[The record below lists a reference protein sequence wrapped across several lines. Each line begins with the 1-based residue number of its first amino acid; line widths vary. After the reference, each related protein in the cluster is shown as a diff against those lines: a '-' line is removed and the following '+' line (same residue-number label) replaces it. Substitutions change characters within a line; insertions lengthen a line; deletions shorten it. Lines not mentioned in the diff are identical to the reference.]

1 MISDDYE
8 QLGLSLIEML
18 IAMLLMSITILGLL
32 NIQSI
37 LLAELDRAN
46 KQLYMQQIAF
56 QILDVYPEIIP
67 VDLPN
72 GWQHRILAQQYNPD
86 CLEVKVIIQS
96 IEGNS
101 IITQERLFC
110 QR

>member
-1 MISDDYE
+1 MINEDYE

-18 IAMLLMSITILGLL
+18 IAMLIMSITILGLL

-37 LLAELDRAN
+37 FLTELYRAN
-46 KQLYMQQIAF
+46 KQLHMQRIAF
-56 QILDVYPEIIP
+56 QILDIYPEIIP

-72 GWQHRILAQQYNPD
+72 GWQYQILAQQYNSD
-86 CLEVKVIIQS
+86 CLEVKVILQS

-101 IITQERLFC
+101 ITQERLLC
-110 QR
+110 QL

>member
-1 MISDDYE
+1 MINEDYK

-18 IAMLLMSITILGLL
+18 IAMLIMSITILGLL

-46 KQLYMQQIAF
+46 KQLYMQRITF
-56 QILDVYPEIIP
+56 QILDIYPDIIP

-72 GWQHRILAQQYNPD
+72 GWQYQILAQQYNSD
-86 CLEVKVIIQS
+86 CLDVKVIIQS
-96 IEGNS
+96 FLGNS
-101 IITQERLFC
+101 ITQERLFC
-110 QR
+110 ER